1 MEMVFAHYLQDLA
14 IYLFKWNRGIKTP
27 LNNLLP
33 YLYELHDF
41 FKEKTCKYYFSNS
54 HLISLWFYDVSQDE
68 ISMNYKK
75 KLTTEM
81 KIS

>member
-54 HLISLWFYDVSQDE
+54 HLIS
-68 ISMNYKK
+68 M
-75 KLTTEM
+75 
-81 KIS
+81 